1 MSTHDRL
8 PLPDILRPIELHDFG
23 DAFRNTRRPDRRLVA
38 VLAVAGL
45 LVLGNFILGGP
56 AEVTGDPLAAA
67 ADLYRS

>member
-8 PLPDILRPIELHDFG
+8 PLPDILRPIELHDFC